1 MGRIHLLYS
10 RADKRVVAA
19 GARVYKLDQLPKV
32 QDAAMEK
39 LLAPIFKD
47 IDARYNAVL
56 ALNDQLLTN
65 DRNGESRVG
74 DYFMD
79 ILKSGFKAD
88 AALYNGGAVRADL
101 PAGTVTMRDLIKIFP
116 FDSTIYVGEV
126 QGSDLRQV
134 LEHGIGNP
142 NISRLR
148 FAGLQVTA
156 DTGEPEGQRISRIL
170 LADGSVL
177 ADEKYYKV
185 VSNDFMF
192 SGGDGFAS
200 LKNAQNLRACGKA
213 NTFFAFAL
221 RSFKTINYPAA
232 DDRLQI
238 KIEEY
243 EMDNLMKLSCEEF
256 LEKLASKEPVPGG
269 GGAAALGGAISAAL
283 ASMVTNLTLGKEK
296 FLAVESEMLRLAAA
310 SEYLRQELLQLAQED
325 ASVFEAFMNCYKM
338 PKATDAE
345 KALRQAKIQEAAK
358 MAAEIPL
365 KIGEKSLAVLLL
377 AAEAAELGNPAVITD
392 AAVAALMARAAV
404 RSAVYNVKINLNLIN
419 DRDYCSVVSGRI
431 TALEQEALAAE
442 KNILEHTDKV
452 LA

>member
-1 MGRIHLLYS
+1 
-10 RADKRVVAA
+10 
-19 GARVYKLDQLPKV
+19 
-32 QDAAMEK
+32 
-39 LLAPIFKD
+39 
-47 IDARYNAVL
+47 
-56 ALNDQLLTN
+56 
-65 DRNGESRVG
+65 
-74 DYFMD
+74 
-79 ILKSGFKAD
+79 
-88 AALYNGGAVRADL
+88 
-101 PAGTVTMRDLIKIFP
+101 
-116 FDSTIYVGEV
+116 
-126 QGSDLRQV
+126 
-134 LEHGIGNP
+134 
-142 NISRLR
+142 
-148 FAGLQVTA
+148 
-156 DTGEPEGQRISRIL
+156 
-170 LADGSVL
+170 
-177 ADEKYYKV
+177 
-185 VSNDFMF
+185 
-192 SGGDGFAS
+192 
-200 LKNAQNLRACGKA
+200 
-213 NTFFAFAL
+213 
-221 RSFKTINYPAA
+221 
-232 DDRLQI
+232 
-238 KIEEY
+238 
-243 EMDNLMKLSCEEF
+243 MDNLMKLSCEEF

-283 ASMVTNLTLGKEK
+283 AAMVANLTLGKEK
-296 FLAVESEMLRLAAA
+296 FLSVESEMLRLAAA

-431 TALEQEALAAE
+431 TALEQEALAEE

>member
-1 MGRIHLLYS
+1 
-10 RADKRVVAA
+10 
-19 GARVYKLDQLPKV
+19 
-32 QDAAMEK
+32 
-39 LLAPIFKD
+39 
-47 IDARYNAVL
+47 
-56 ALNDQLLTN
+56 
-65 DRNGESRVG
+65 
-74 DYFMD
+74 
-79 ILKSGFKAD
+79 
-88 AALYNGGAVRADL
+88 
-101 PAGTVTMRDLIKIFP
+101 
-116 FDSTIYVGEV
+116 
-126 QGSDLRQV
+126 
-134 LEHGIGNP
+134 
-142 NISRLR
+142 
-148 FAGLQVTA
+148 
-156 DTGEPEGQRISRIL
+156 
-170 LADGSVL
+170 
-177 ADEKYYKV
+177 
-185 VSNDFMF
+185 
-192 SGGDGFAS
+192 
-200 LKNAQNLRACGKA
+200 
-213 NTFFAFAL
+213 
-221 RSFKTINYPAA
+221 
-232 DDRLQI
+232 
-238 KIEEY
+238 
-243 EMDNLMKLSCEEF
+243 MDNLMKLSCEEF

-269 GGAAALGGAISAAL
+269 GGAAALGGAIGAAL
-283 ASMVTNLTLGKEK
+283 ASMVANLTLGKEK

>member
-1 MGRIHLLYS
+1 
-10 RADKRVVAA
+10 
-19 GARVYKLDQLPKV
+19 
-32 QDAAMEK
+32 
-39 LLAPIFKD
+39 
-47 IDARYNAVL
+47 
-56 ALNDQLLTN
+56 
-65 DRNGESRVG
+65 
-74 DYFMD
+74 
-79 ILKSGFKAD
+79 
-88 AALYNGGAVRADL
+88 
-101 PAGTVTMRDLIKIFP
+101 
-116 FDSTIYVGEV
+116 
-126 QGSDLRQV
+126 
-134 LEHGIGNP
+134 
-142 NISRLR
+142 
-148 FAGLQVTA
+148 
-156 DTGEPEGQRISRIL
+156 
-170 LADGSVL
+170 
-177 ADEKYYKV
+177 
-185 VSNDFMF
+185 
-192 SGGDGFAS
+192 
-200 LKNAQNLRACGKA
+200 
-213 NTFFAFAL
+213 
-221 RSFKTINYPAA
+221 
-232 DDRLQI
+232 
-238 KIEEY
+238 
-243 EMDNLMKLSCEEF
+243 MDNLMKLSCEEF

-269 GGAAALGGAISAAL
+269 GGAAALGGAIGAAL
-283 ASMVTNLTLGKEK
+283 ASMVANLTLGKEK

-377 AAEAAELGNPAVITD
+377 AAEVAELGNPAVITD

>member
-1 MGRIHLLYS
+1 
-10 RADKRVVAA
+10 
-19 GARVYKLDQLPKV
+19 
-32 QDAAMEK
+32 
-39 LLAPIFKD
+39 
-47 IDARYNAVL
+47 
-56 ALNDQLLTN
+56 
-65 DRNGESRVG
+65 
-74 DYFMD
+74 
-79 ILKSGFKAD
+79 
-88 AALYNGGAVRADL
+88 
-101 PAGTVTMRDLIKIFP
+101 
-116 FDSTIYVGEV
+116 
-126 QGSDLRQV
+126 
-134 LEHGIGNP
+134 
-142 NISRLR
+142 
-148 FAGLQVTA
+148 
-156 DTGEPEGQRISRIL
+156 
-170 LADGSVL
+170 
-177 ADEKYYKV
+177 
-185 VSNDFMF
+185 
-192 SGGDGFAS
+192 
-200 LKNAQNLRACGKA
+200 
-213 NTFFAFAL
+213 
-221 RSFKTINYPAA
+221 
-232 DDRLQI
+232 
-238 KIEEY
+238 
-243 EMDNLMKLSCEEF
+243 MKLSCEEF

-283 ASMVTNLTLGKEK
+283 AAMVANLTLGKEK
-296 FLAVESEMLRLAAA
+296 FLSVESEMLRLAAA

-431 TALEQEALAAE
+431 TALEQEALAEE

>member
-1 MGRIHLLYS
+1 
-10 RADKRVVAA
+10 
-19 GARVYKLDQLPKV
+19 
-32 QDAAMEK
+32 
-39 LLAPIFKD
+39 
-47 IDARYNAVL
+47 
-56 ALNDQLLTN
+56 
-65 DRNGESRVG
+65 
-74 DYFMD
+74 
-79 ILKSGFKAD
+79 
-88 AALYNGGAVRADL
+88 
-101 PAGTVTMRDLIKIFP
+101 
-116 FDSTIYVGEV
+116 
-126 QGSDLRQV
+126 
-134 LEHGIGNP
+134 
-142 NISRLR
+142 
-148 FAGLQVTA
+148 
-156 DTGEPEGQRISRIL
+156 
-170 LADGSVL
+170 
-177 ADEKYYKV
+177 
-185 VSNDFMF
+185 
-192 SGGDGFAS
+192 
-200 LKNAQNLRACGKA
+200 
-213 NTFFAFAL
+213 
-221 RSFKTINYPAA
+221 
-232 DDRLQI
+232 
-238 KIEEY
+238 
-243 EMDNLMKLSCEEF
+243 MDNLMKLSCEEF

-283 ASMVTNLTLGKEK
+283 ASMVANLTLGKEK

-310 SEYLRQELLQLAQED
+310 SEYLRQELLQLVQED

-377 AAEAAELGNPAVITD
+377 AAEAVELGNPAVITD

>member
-1 MGRIHLLYS
+1 
-10 RADKRVVAA
+10 
-19 GARVYKLDQLPKV
+19 
-32 QDAAMEK
+32 
-39 LLAPIFKD
+39 
-47 IDARYNAVL
+47 
-56 ALNDQLLTN
+56 
-65 DRNGESRVG
+65 
-74 DYFMD
+74 
-79 ILKSGFKAD
+79 
-88 AALYNGGAVRADL
+88 
-101 PAGTVTMRDLIKIFP
+101 
-116 FDSTIYVGEV
+116 
-126 QGSDLRQV
+126 
-134 LEHGIGNP
+134 
-142 NISRLR
+142 
-148 FAGLQVTA
+148 
-156 DTGEPEGQRISRIL
+156 
-170 LADGSVL
+170 
-177 ADEKYYKV
+177 
-185 VSNDFMF
+185 
-192 SGGDGFAS
+192 
-200 LKNAQNLRACGKA
+200 
-213 NTFFAFAL
+213 
-221 RSFKTINYPAA
+221 
-232 DDRLQI
+232 
-238 KIEEY
+238 
-243 EMDNLMKLSCEEF
+243 MDNLMKLSCEEF

-269 GGAAALGGAISAAL
+269 GGAAALGGAIGAAL
-283 ASMVTNLTLGKEK
+283 ASMVVNLTLGKEK

-442 KNILEHTDKV
+442 KNILEHTDEV

>member
-1 MGRIHLLYS
+1 
-10 RADKRVVAA
+10 
-19 GARVYKLDQLPKV
+19 
-32 QDAAMEK
+32 
-39 LLAPIFKD
+39 
-47 IDARYNAVL
+47 
-56 ALNDQLLTN
+56 
-65 DRNGESRVG
+65 
-74 DYFMD
+74 
-79 ILKSGFKAD
+79 
-88 AALYNGGAVRADL
+88 
-101 PAGTVTMRDLIKIFP
+101 
-116 FDSTIYVGEV
+116 
-126 QGSDLRQV
+126 
-134 LEHGIGNP
+134 
-142 NISRLR
+142 
-148 FAGLQVTA
+148 
-156 DTGEPEGQRISRIL
+156 
-170 LADGSVL
+170 
-177 ADEKYYKV
+177 
-185 VSNDFMF
+185 
-192 SGGDGFAS
+192 
-200 LKNAQNLRACGKA
+200 
-213 NTFFAFAL
+213 
-221 RSFKTINYPAA
+221 
-232 DDRLQI
+232 
-238 KIEEY
+238 
-243 EMDNLMKLSCEEF
+243 MDNLMKLSCEKF

-283 ASMVTNLTLGKEK
+283 ASMVANLTLGKEK

-419 DRDYCSVVSGRI
+419 DRDYCSVVAGRI

>member
-1 MGRIHLLYS
+1 
-10 RADKRVVAA
+10 
-19 GARVYKLDQLPKV
+19 
-32 QDAAMEK
+32 
-39 LLAPIFKD
+39 
-47 IDARYNAVL
+47 
-56 ALNDQLLTN
+56 
-65 DRNGESRVG
+65 
-74 DYFMD
+74 
-79 ILKSGFKAD
+79 
-88 AALYNGGAVRADL
+88 
-101 PAGTVTMRDLIKIFP
+101 
-116 FDSTIYVGEV
+116 
-126 QGSDLRQV
+126 
-134 LEHGIGNP
+134 
-142 NISRLR
+142 
-148 FAGLQVTA
+148 
-156 DTGEPEGQRISRIL
+156 
-170 LADGSVL
+170 
-177 ADEKYYKV
+177 
-185 VSNDFMF
+185 
-192 SGGDGFAS
+192 
-200 LKNAQNLRACGKA
+200 
-213 NTFFAFAL
+213 
-221 RSFKTINYPAA
+221 
-232 DDRLQI
+232 
-238 KIEEY
+238 
-243 EMDNLMKLSCEEF
+243 MDNLMKLSCEEF
-256 LEKLASKEPVPGG
+256 LEKLASKEAVPGG
-269 GGAAALGGAISAAL
+269 GGAAALGGAIGAAL
-283 ASMVTNLTLGKEK
+283 ASMVANLTLGKEK